1 MLEIFYRLEQSD
13 NSRRTDR
20 SSKRSTFA
28 GIISWEF
35 SEFKKHIRKKI
46 LEIVKKEGDIQST
59 VDSVEHYH
67 GGFYRILR
75 EILFYDLF
83 YYTTALAL
91 PFTAIIRIKVQ
102 LLSKLD
108 SLDLTI
114 IRFYYYFIKI
124 QFL

>member
-1 MLEIFYRLEQSD
+1 VNL
-13 NSRRTDR
+13 
-20 SSKRSTFA
+20 
-28 GIISWEF
+28 

-46 LEIVKKEGDIQST
+46 LEIVKKESDIQST
-59 VDSVEHYH
+59 VDSIEHYH

-75 EILFYDLF
+75 EILMYDLF

-102 LLSKLD
+102 QLSKLN

>member
-1 MLEIFYRLEQSD
+1 MNL
-13 NSRRTDR
+13 
-20 SSKRSTFA
+20 
-28 GIISWEF
+28 

-46 LEIVKKEGDIQST
+46 LEIVKKESDIQST
-59 VDSVEHYH
+59 VDSIEYYH
-67 GGFYRILR
+67 RGFYRILR
-75 EILFYDLF
+75 EILLYALF

-91 PFTAIIRIKVQ
+91 PFTAVIRIKVQ

>member
-1 MLEIFYRLEQSD
+1 MNL
-13 NSRRTDR
+13 
-20 SSKRSTFA
+20 
-28 GIISWEF
+28 

-46 LEIVKKEGDIQST
+46 LEIVKKESDIQST
-59 VDSVEHYH
+59 VDSIEHYH

-75 EILFYDLF
+75 EILLYTLF

-91 PFTAIIRIKVQ
+91 PFTAIIQIKVQ

>member
-1 MLEIFYRLEQSD
+1 MNL
-13 NSRRTDR
+13 
-20 SSKRSTFA
+20 
-28 GIISWEF
+28 

-46 LEIVKKEGDIQST
+46 LEIVKKESDIQST
-59 VDSVEHYH
+59 VDSIEHYH

-75 EILFYDLF
+75 EILMYDLF

-102 LLSKLD
+102 QLSKLN

>member
-1 MLEIFYRLEQSD
+1 MNL
-13 NSRRTDR
+13 
-20 SSKRSTFA
+20 
-28 GIISWEF
+28 

-46 LEIVKKEGDIQST
+46 LEIVKKESDIQST
-59 VDSVEHYH
+59 VDSIEHYH

-75 EILFYDLF
+75 EILLYALF

-91 PFTAIIRIKVQ
+91 PFTAVIRIKVQ
-102 LLSKLD
+102 LLPKLD
-108 SLDLTI
+108 SLYLTI

>member
-1 MLEIFYRLEQSD
+1 MNL
-13 NSRRTDR
+13 
-20 SSKRSTFA
+20 
-28 GIISWEF
+28 

-46 LEIVKKEGDIQST
+46 LEIVKKESDIQST
-59 VDSVEHYH
+59 VDSIERYH
-67 GGFYRILR
+67 EGFYRILR
-75 EILFYDLF
+75 EILLYALF
-83 YYTTALAL
+83 YHTTALTL

>member
-1 MLEIFYRLEQSD
+1 VNL
-13 NSRRTDR
+13 
-20 SSKRSTFA
+20 
-28 GIISWEF
+28 

-46 LEIVKKEGDIQST
+46 LEIVKKESDIQST
-59 VDSVEHYH
+59 VDSIEHYH
-67 GGFYRILR
+67 EGFYRILR
-75 EILFYDLF
+75 EILMYDLF

-91 PFTAIIRIKVQ
+91 PFTVIIRIKVQ

>member
-1 MLEIFYRLEQSD
+1 VNL
-13 NSRRTDR
+13 
-20 SSKRSTFA
+20 
-28 GIISWEF
+28 

-46 LEIVKKEGDIQST
+46 LEIVKKESDIQST
-59 VDSVEHYH
+59 VDSNEHYH

-75 EILFYDLF
+75 EILLYALF

-91 PFTAIIRIKVQ
+91 PFTAVIRIKVQ

-114 IRFYYYFIKI
+114 ICFYYYFIKI

>member
-28 GIISWEF
+28 GIISCEV
-35 SEFKKHIRKKI
+35 KKHIRKKI
-46 LEIVKKEGDIQST
+46 LEIVKKESDIQST
-59 VDSVEHYH
+59 VDSNEHYH

-83 YYTTALAL
+83 
-91 PFTAIIRIKVQ
+91 II
-102 LLSKLD
+102 
-108 SLDLTI
+108 
-114 IRFYYYFIKI
+114 I
-124 QFL
+124 QQH

>member
-1 MLEIFYRLEQSD
+1 MNL
-13 NSRRTDR
+13 
-20 SSKRSTFA
+20 
-28 GIISWEF
+28 

-46 LEIVKKEGDIQST
+46 LEIVKKESDIQST
-59 VDSVEHYH
+59 VDSIEHYH

-75 EILFYDLF
+75 EILLYALF

-91 PFTAIIRIKVQ
+91 PFTAVIRIKVQ

-108 SLDLTI
+108 SLHLTVI
-114 IRFYYYFIKI
+114 GFYYYFIKI

>member
-1 MLEIFYRLEQSD
+1 MNL
-13 NSRRTDR
+13 
-20 SSKRSTFA
+20 
-28 GIISWEF
+28 

-46 LEIVKKEGDIQST
+46 LEIVKKESDIQST
-59 VDSVEHYH
+59 VDSIEHYH

-75 EILFYDLF
+75 EILMYDLF

-91 PFTAIIRIKVQ
+91 PFTAVIRIKVQ

-114 IRFYYYFIKI
+114 ICFYYYFIKI

>member
-1 MLEIFYRLEQSD
+1 MNL
-13 NSRRTDR
+13 
-20 SSKRSTFA
+20 
-28 GIISWEF
+28 

-46 LEIVKKEGDIQST
+46 LEIVKKESDIQST
-59 VDSVEHYH
+59 VDSIEQYH

-75 EILFYDLF
+75 EILFYALF

-91 PFTAIIRIKVQ
+91 PFTAIIQIKVQ